1 MNHKNHK
8 ICPLLW
14 KHLCINTD
22 GGLSPCCEISQF
34 QTVDLEKDL
43 QSLYNTKEF
52 QTMRS
57 AMLSNQSNSYCEKIC
72 YSKEKQ
78 GIKSKRLAEIEKYEK
93 HLPSVFSDSKQTEVS
108 LSEIV
113 DIDIKPSNYCNS
125 RCVMCNNNRSSQY
138 ANESKLHNAY
148 KGPVLVGGWYESYRK
163 QLEQLYPDLY
173 SLKING
179 GETTVMPEFPLVLES
194 IKGNNELRLSLNI
207 NNTID
212 ITKYIDIFSTL
223 KRVDIDC
230 SIEGYGSNN
239 EYIRYPANWATV
251 YNNLK
256 KINKLVANYKNINA
270 SFCMTIM
277 SLNYVSWPNDF
288 YQLTTEFDNFEK
300 KPFVYFITQPESLLI
315 QGLPQQMLDKGYQ
328 NVLDLKA
335 KLLELDNDIVET
347 YKHYA
352 EKGQDNL
359 VTKKLISYTTYID
372 NARNINI
379 KNYIP
384 EIENALS

>member
-22 GGLSPCCEISQF
+22 GGLSPCCEISKF
-34 QTVDLEKDL
+34 QKVNLKKDL
-43 QSLYNTKEF
+43 QSLYNTDNF
-52 QTMRS
+52 QKIRN
-57 AMLSNQSNSYCEKIC
+57 AMLSNQSNPYCEKIC

-78 GIKSKRLAEIEKYEK
+78 GIKSKRLVEIEKYEK
-93 HLPSVFSDSKQTEVS
+93 HFPFVFSNTKSAQVS
-108 LSEIV
+108 LSEIK

-138 ANESKLHNAY
+138 ANESKLHNEY
-148 KGPVLVGGWYESYRK
+148 KGPVLVGGWYNSYRK
-163 QLEQLYPDLY
+163 QLEELYPNLY

-179 GETTVMPEFPLVLES
+179 GETTVMPEFPLVLNS
-194 IKGNNELRLSLNI
+194 IKSNNNLKLSLNI

-212 ITKYIDIFSTL
+212 ITKYIDVFSTL

-230 SIEGYGSNN
+230 SVEGYGKNN
-239 EYIRYPANWATV
+239 EYIRYPANWKTV
-251 YNNLK
+251 YENLK
-256 KINKLVANYKNINA
+256 KINELVGKYRNINA
-270 SFCMTIM
+270 SFCMTIL

-288 YQLTTEFDNFEK
+288 YQLIKEFSNFEK
-300 KPFVYFITQPESLLI
+300 KTFVYFITQPESLLI

-328 NVLDLKA
+328 NILSLKS
-335 KLLELDNDIVET
+335 KFPELDDDIVKT
-347 YKHYA
+347 YKQYA
-352 EKGQDNL
+352 KNGQDVL
-359 VTKKLISYTTYID
+359 VTKKLVNYIKYID
-372 NARNINI
+372 SARNIDI
-379 KNYIP
+379 KKYIP